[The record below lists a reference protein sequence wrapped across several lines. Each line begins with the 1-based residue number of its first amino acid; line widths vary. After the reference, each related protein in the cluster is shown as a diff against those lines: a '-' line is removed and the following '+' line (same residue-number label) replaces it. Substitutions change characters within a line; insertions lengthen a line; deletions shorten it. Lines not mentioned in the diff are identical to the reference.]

1 MIIDSSLK
9 FTIEKPDGST
19 EELGVD
25 ADSVVVGSGAHCEIR
40 LIGDEVP
47 AEQLKVSVRGTG
59 VFAEA
64 RALNPP
70 ALVNGIPFTQGRLL
84 PDTQLRIGAFNVRVE
99 WAPRDNSR
107 STARSGQQRTNP
119 LVLLAALI
127 GFPLGFYLLLATNG
141 DSDVLGA
148 PPTAPSLWQA
158 GVTAECVHQDP
169 GVARAQALSD
179 LANANAKRERSP
191 FSPENGVESVALYE
205 KAGACFSQAG
215 MQAEAREASDG
226 AERLRQATLRQFHV
240 HQVRL
245 ERALATKEYEA
256 ASTEARILQGFIGS
270 NVGEYRSWLAD
281 LQRGIKVRFS
291 GKD

>member
-1 MIIDSSLK
+1 VTTETSLK

-19 EELGVD
+19 EELSVD
-25 ADSVVVGSGAHCEIR
+25 SDSVVVGSGAHCEIR

-47 AEQLKVSVRGTG
+47 SEQLKVSVRGTG

-64 RALNPP
+64 RAMQPP

-84 PDTQLRIGAFNVRVE
+84 PDTPLRIGRFSVRVE
-99 WAPRDNSR
+99 WSPRTHSR
-107 STARSGQQRTNP
+107 TTTRGGHQRTNP
-119 LVLLAALI
+119 LVLLAAAI
-127 GFPLGFYLLLATNG
+127 GFPLGFYLLLATQG
-141 DSDVLGA
+141 DADDLGTPPAA
-148 PPTAPSLWQA
+148 PLLWQA
-158 GVTAECVHQDP
+158 AKPAECVHQDP

-205 KAGACFSQAG
+205 KAAACFSRAG
-215 MQAEAREASDG
+215 MLADAQGTSLA
-226 AERLRQATLRQFHV
+226 AERLREATVQQFHV

-245 ERALATKEYEA
+245 ERALATREYEA
-256 ASTEARILQGFIGS
+256 ASTEARIIQGFIGS
-270 NVGEYRSWLAD
+270 NGGEYRSWLAD

>member
-1 MIIDSSLK
+1 VTIDTSLK
-9 FTIEKPDGST
+9 FTIEKPDGT
-19 EELGVD
+19 IEELCVD
-25 ADSVVVGSGAHCEIR
+25 SDSVVVGSGAHCEIR

-64 RALNPP
+64 HAMHPP

-84 PDTQLRIGAFNVRVE
+84 PDTPLRIGRFSVRVE
-99 WAPRDNSR
+99 WAPRTNSR
-107 STARSGQQRTNP
+107 TTTRAGQQRTNP
-119 LVLLAALI
+119 LVLVAAAI
-127 GFPLGFYLLLATNG
+127 GFPLGFYLLLVTKG
-141 DSDVLGA
+141 DADALGA
-148 PPTAPSLWQA
+148 PPTAPSLWQVA
-158 GVTAECVHQDP
+158 KPAECVHQDQ

-191 FSPENGVESVALYE
+191 FSPENGVESVTLYE
-205 KAGACFSQAG
+205 KAAACFAHAG
-215 MQAEAREASDG
+215 MLAEAQGTSLDANRLREA
-226 AERLRQATLRQFHV
+226 TVRQFHV

-256 ASTEARILQGFIGS
+256 ASTEARIIQGFIGS
-270 NVGEYRSWLAD
+270 NGGEYRSWLAD